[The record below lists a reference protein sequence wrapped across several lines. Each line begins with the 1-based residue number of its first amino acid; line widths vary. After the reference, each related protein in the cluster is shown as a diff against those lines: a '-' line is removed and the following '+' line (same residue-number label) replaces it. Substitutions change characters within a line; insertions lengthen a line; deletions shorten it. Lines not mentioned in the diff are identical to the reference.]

1 MIGRHVK
8 QSRQREL
15 MMLQKSNRIDGVA
28 LSEIVAIS
36 EQAARLRAA
45 GHDVL
50 ALSTGEPDFPTP
62 RHICDAASKA
72 MQAGQTRYPPTAG
85 THALRAAIA
94 EKAGVSSANVI
105 VATGAK
111 QVLANLFLATL
122 NPGDEVIVPAPYW
135 ASYSDIVTLSEGKTV
150 HVTCG
155 AGSGF
160 KMTPEQLEGA
170 ITPRTRWVLLNSPS
184 NPSGAVYSA
193 AELVALGAVLSR
205 HPQVWI
211 AADEIYDLICYV
223 PFTSFLAA
231 CPDLAARTVVI
242 NGVSKAH
249 AMTGWR
255 IGWGIAPAELIQ
267 AMISVQGQIT
277 SGACSISQAA
287 ALEAVTGA
295 QHHIAERQAAFRD
308 RRDFIVDAL
317 NAIPGITC
325 LVPDGAFYV
334 FPSCEAML
342 GQRTPD
348 GKLLE
353 TDADFCAY
361 VLDATGLAIVPGRAF
376 GLPGHF
382 RLSYAY
388 ARADLEDGCARL
400 TRAVQGLISNKR
412 TAS

>member
-1 MIGRHVK
+1 
-8 QSRQREL
+8 
-15 MMLQKSNRIDGVA
+15 MLQKAYRIDGMA

-36 EQAARLRAA
+36 EEAARLRAA

-62 RHICDAASKA
+62 AHICDAAHKA

-85 THALRAAIA
+85 TAALRSAIA
-94 EKAGVSSANVI
+94 GKAGVAPAEVI
-105 VATGAK
+105 VSTGAK
-111 QVLANLFLATL
+111 QVLSNIFLATL

-135 ASYSDIVTLSEGKTV
+135 TSYSDIVALSGGDSV
-150 HVTCG
+150 ILPCG
-155 AGSGF
+155 AEAGF
-160 KMTPEQLEGA
+160 KMSPEQLEAA

-184 NPSGAVYSA
+184 NPTGAVYSA
-193 AELVALGAVLSR
+193 AELAALGAVLAR
-205 HPQVWI
+205 HPHVWI
-211 AADEIYDLICYV
+211 ASDEIYDLICYA
-223 PFTSFLAA
+223 PFTSFREA
-231 CPDLAARTVVI
+231 CPDLADRTIVI

-255 IGWGIAPAELIQ
+255 IGWGIAPAELVK
-267 AMISVQGQIT
+267 AMIAVQGQIT

-287 ALEAVTGA
+287 ALEAVTGDQA
-295 QHHIAERQAAFRD
+295 HIAERLAAFRD
-308 RRDFIVDAL
+308 RRDFVVQAL
-317 NAIPGITC
+317 NTIPGVTC
-325 LVPDGAFYV
+325 PEPDGAFYV
-334 FPSCEAML
+334 FPSCEAVL

-348 GKLLE
+348 GTLLE
-353 TDADFCAY
+353 TDADFCTY
-361 VLDATGLAIVPGRAF
+361 VLAATGLAIVPGRAF

-400 TRAVQGLISNKR
+400 NRAVQGLISNQR

>member
-1 MIGRHVK
+1 
-8 QSRQREL
+8 
-15 MMLQKSNRIDGVA
+15 MLQKAYRIDGMA

-36 EQAARLRAA
+36 EEAARLRAA

-62 RHICDAASKA
+62 GHICDAAHKA

-85 THALRAAIA
+85 TAALRSAIA
-94 EKAGVSSANVI
+94 DKAGVAPAEVI
-105 VATGAK
+105 VSTGAK
-111 QVLANLFLATL
+111 QVLSNIFLATL

-135 ASYSDIVTLSEGKTV
+135 TSYSDIVALSGGDSV
-150 HVTCG
+150 ILPCG
-155 AGSGF
+155 AEAGF
-160 KMTPEQLEGA
+160 KMSPEQLEAA

-184 NPSGAVYSA
+184 NPTGAVYSA
-193 AELVALGAVLSR
+193 AELAALGAVLAR
-205 HPQVWI
+205 HPHVWI
-211 AADEIYDLICYV
+211 ASDEIYDLICYA
-223 PFTSFLAA
+223 PFTSFREA
-231 CPDLAARTVVI
+231 CPDLADRTIVI

-255 IGWGIAPAELIQ
+255 IGWGIAPAELVK
-267 AMISVQGQIT
+267 AMIAVQGQIT

-287 ALEAVTGA
+287 ALEAVTGDQA
-295 QHHIAERQAAFRD
+295 HIAERLAAFRD
-308 RRDFIVDAL
+308 RRDFVVKAL
-317 NAIPGITC
+317 NAIPGISC
-325 LVPDGAFYV
+325 PEPDGAFYV
-334 FPSCEAML
+334 FPSCEAVL

-348 GKLLE
+348 GTLLE

-361 VLDATGLAIVPGRAF
+361 VLAATGLASVPGRAF

-400 TRAVQGLISNKR
+400 NRAVQGLISNQR

>member
-1 MIGRHVK
+1 
-8 QSRQREL
+8 
-15 MMLQKSNRIDGVA
+15 MLQKADRIDGMA

-36 EQAARLRAA
+36 EAAARLRSA

-62 RHICDAASKA
+62 VHICNAAHRA

-85 THALRAAIA
+85 TAALRAAIA
-94 EKAGVSSANVI
+94 ERAGVEAANVI

-111 QVLANLFLATL
+111 QVLADVFLATL
-122 NPGDEVIVPAPYW
+122 NSSDEVIVPAPYW
-135 ASYSDIVTLSEGKTV
+135 TSYSDIVALSGGKTV
-150 HVTCG
+150 ILPCG
-155 AGSGF
+155 ADAGF
-160 KMTPEQLEGA
+160 KMAPEQLEAA

-193 AELVALGAVLSR
+193 TELAALGEVLAR
-205 HPQVWI
+205 HPHVWI
-211 AADEIYDLICYV
+211 ASDEIYDLICYV
-223 PFTSFLAA
+223 PFTSFRAA
-231 CPDLAARTVVI
+231 CPDLADRTIVI

-255 IGWGIAPAELIQ
+255 IGWGIAPVELIQ
-267 AMISVQGQIT
+267 AMTAVQGQIT
-277 SGACSISQAA
+277 SGACSIAQAA
-287 ALEAVTGA
+287 ALEAVTGD
-295 QHHIAERQAAFRD
+295 QSHVAERQAAFQD
-308 RRDFIVDAL
+308 RRDFVADAL

-325 LVPDGAFYV
+325 SVPDGAFYV
-334 FPSCEAML
+334 FPSCAAVL

-348 GKLLE
+348 GTLLE

-361 VLDATGLAIVPGRAF
+361 VLAKTGLAIVPGRAF
-376 GLPGHF
+376 GLPRHF

-400 TRAVQGLISNKR
+400 NRAVQGLIPNQR